1 MNLYYLLLIILG
13 YGLGSIPFSY
23 IVSQKLGNVDIRTKG
38 SGNTGATNV
47 YRVLGRKIGLIA
59 FVGDFLKG
67 VIAAVI
73 GQLIAGPDGAA
84 ICATV
89 AVVGHCMPFTLG
101 FKGGKGVATSAGMVV
116 ATQPLLALIVFIIH
130 LGSLK
135 LFRYMSLSS
144 ILAAI
149 LLPILA
155 IMFNASD
162 VYVACSLFLGV
173 FVVWRH
179 RSNIQKLLK
188 GEENRFNF

>member
-1 MNLYYLLLIILG
+1 MNLYYLLLIVLG

-23 IVSQKLGNVDIRTKG
+23 IVSQRLGHVDIRTKG

-67 VIAAVI
+67 VLAAVL
-73 GQLIAGPDGAA
+73 GNLIAGPDGAA
-84 ICATV
+84 ICATI

-101 FKGGKGVATSAGMVV
+101 FKGGKGVATAAGMVV
-116 ATQPLLALIVFIIH
+116 ATQPLIALVVFVVH
-130 LGSLK
+130 LGSLVA
-135 LFRYMSLSS
+135 FRYMSLSS
-144 ILAAI
+144 IIAAI

-155 IMFNASD
+155 IMFSTSD
-162 VYVACSLFLGV
+162 IYIGCALFLGA

-179 RSNIQKLLK
+179 RGNIQKLLK

>member
-1 MNLYYLLLIILG
+1 MNLYYLLLIIIG
-13 YGLGSIPFSY
+13 YVLGSIPFSY

-73 GQLIAGPDGAA
+73 GNLIAGPDGAA
-84 ICATV
+84 ICATI

-101 FKGGKGVATSAGMVV
+101 FKGGKGVSTAAGMVV
-116 ATQPLLALIVFIIH
+116 ATQPLLALIVFVVH
-130 LGSLK
+130 LGSLVA
-135 LFRYMSLSS
+135 LRYMSLSS
-144 ILAAI
+144 MIAAI

-155 IMFNASD
+155 IMFSMSN
-162 VYVACSLFLGV
+162 VYIACSLFLGA

-179 RSNIQKLLK
+179 RSNLKKLLK